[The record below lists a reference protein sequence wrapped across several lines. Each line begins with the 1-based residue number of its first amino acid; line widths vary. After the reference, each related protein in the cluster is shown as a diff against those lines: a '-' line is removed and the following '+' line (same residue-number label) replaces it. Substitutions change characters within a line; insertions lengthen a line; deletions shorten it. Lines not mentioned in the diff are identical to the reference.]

1 MAELPDFPPPLYDKI
16 VKQVINLKPNTF
28 ERDEMF
34 EEVSP
39 EKMVD
44 QSKDTPIFLYVWHLG
59 ADVKNDYKLVNAK
72 REGDVIKIELKTP
85 FYPKRVFEFR
95 DDKKDKERPYVKFYR
110 LVDAKDYLQRLQT
123 LQQSVPDQYLPPEL
137 KTAIVETIT
146 GPKKKAGTRRRKNK
160 RRTVRRKRFT

>member
-1 MAELPDFPPPLYDKI
+1 MADLPDFPPPLYDKI
-16 VKQVINLKPNTF
+16 VKQLKNLKPNTF

-72 REGDVIKIELKTP
+72 REGDIIKIELKNS
-85 FYPKRVFEFR
+85 FYPKRVFKFHT
-95 DDKKDKERPYVKFYR
+95 DKKDEERSNVKFY
-110 LVDAKDYLQRLQT
+110 KPTPGKGYLKRLQT